1 MPRHPFGETV
11 TRQRATTVVDPYS
24 GEATDLSWD
33 TPEELAVSDV
43 AVEPLATFEVQP
55 DGTRTRVDMDLRLYL
70 PYGADIRPLDRV
82 VVRSATYE
90 VQGERSDWHNPF
102 TGDEPG
108 STVVCKRV
116 EG

>member
-1 MPRHPFGETV
+1 MYGETI
-11 TRQRATTVVDPYS
+11 TRQRATAVLDPYS

-33 TPEELAVSDV
+33 TPDELAVPNV
-43 AVEPLATFEVQP
+43 AVEPLATFETQ
-55 DGTRTRVDMDLRLYL
+55 TAERSRVDLDLRLYL
-70 PYGADIRPLDRV
+70 PYGADVKPLDRV

-102 TGDEPG
+102 TGSEPG